1 MFPKDLRYTKQDE
14 WIRREDGAYTV
25 GITAHAAKQL
35 GDIIYLELPEI
46 ERVVSQ
52 GEEVAVVESV
62 KAVSDVFAPVG
73 GRVMAVN
80 AVLTDHPETVNASPY
95 GEGWIFRLDNV
106 DPSELAALMTA
117 DEYAALV
124 AELEN

>member
-1 MFPKDLRYTKQDE
+1 MFPRDLGYTKQDE
-14 WIRREDGAYTV
+14 WIRRENGVFSV
-25 GITAHAAKQL
+25 GITEHAAKQL
-35 GDIIYLELPEI
+35 GDITYLELPELK
-46 ERVVSQ
+46 RVVSQ

-95 GEGWIFRLDNV
+95 GEGWIFKLDNV

-124 AELEN
+124 AELKD